1 MHQHIINASI
11 QIVPIVQD
19 RHPYE
24 WVDDAIEIIKSSG
37 IKYEVG
43 PFATVVEG
51 TYDDVMSVINN
62 VNDYLLEKNCTEWI
76 TNVQI
81 QIRSNGDI
89 TSGGKDHKIS
99 MRRFCQFL
107 KINIEHIIISIIGP
121 AVMPPFSF
129 ESFKPIFFHCLLLIS
144 FDFVKQLNPGF

>member
-11 QIVPIVQD
+11 QLVPIVQD

-24 WVDDAIEIIKSSG
+24 WVDEAIEVIKSSG
-37 IKYEVG
+37 IKCEVG

-51 TYDDVMSVINN
+51 KYNEVMDVINQIN
-62 VNDYLLEKNCTEWI
+62 EHLQKRNCSEWI

-89 TSGGKDHKIS
+89 TSDEKTEKH
-99 MRRFCQFL
+99 Q
-107 KINIEHIIISIIGP
+107 
-121 AVMPPFSF
+121 
-129 ESFKPIFFHCLLLIS
+129 
-144 FDFVKQLNPGF
+144 